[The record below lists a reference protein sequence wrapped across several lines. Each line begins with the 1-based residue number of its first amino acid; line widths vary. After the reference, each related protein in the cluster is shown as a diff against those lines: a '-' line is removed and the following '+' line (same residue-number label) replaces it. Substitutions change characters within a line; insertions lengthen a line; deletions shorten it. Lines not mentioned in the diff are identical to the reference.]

1 MNTFSRGGSFG
12 GGFGGNKGAKRSFG
26 GGFGGGS
33 RGGFGGGSRGG
44 FSRGP
49 AQGDDREMFDA
60 TCGECGAGCQ
70 VPFRPNGR
78 KPVLCTNCFRKDS
91 GNDDRGPR
99 SYGNDRP
106 SYSERPSYGD
116 RPSYGEKRSF
126 GGDRFNKGSE
136 NKPSDER
143 LQSIEAKLDVILSQL
158 RRLNRDA
165 KSEDFAPEPKQ
176 KKAEVLDLPELENL
190 DLGE

>member
-1 MNTFSRGGSFG
+1 MNTFSRGGGFG
-12 GGFGGNKGAKRSFG
+12 GGFGGNKGPKRSFG

-33 RGGFGGGSRGG
+33 QGGSRGGFGGGNRGG
-44 FSRGP
+44 FGGP
-49 AQGDDREMFDA
+49 REDREMFDA
-60 TCGECGAGCQ
+60 TCGECGNNCQ

-78 KPVLCTNCFRKDS
+78 KPVLCSNCFRKDE
-91 GNDDRGPR
+91 GG
-99 SYGNDRP
+99 SYGDRP
-106 SYSERPSYGD
+106 SYGN

-126 GGDRFNKGSE
+126 GGDRFSKGSE
-136 NKPSDER
+136 GKPNDER

-165 KSEDFAPEPKQ
+165 KSEEFAPEPKH
-176 KKAEVLDLPELENL
+176 KKTEILDLPEIENL

>member
-1 MNTFSRGGSFG
+1 MNNFSRGGNSG

-33 RGGFGGGSRGG
+33 RGGFKPR
-44 FSRGP
+44 FNRND
-49 AQGDDREMFDA
+49 GDEREMFDA
-60 TCGECGAGCQ
+60 TCGECGNDCQ

-78 KPVLCTNCFRKDS
+78 KPVLCSNCFRKEEG
-91 GNDDRGPR
+91 GNDRGPR
-99 SYGNDRP
+99 SFGNDRF
-106 SYSERPSYGD
+106 SND

-126 GGDRFNKGSE
+126 NNDRFGRGTE
-136 NKPSDER
+136 GKPNDER

-158 RRLNRDA
+158 RRLNRD
-165 KSEDFAPEPKQ
+165 
-176 KKAEVLDLPELENL
+176 KKNEGNESNDENVTVDTL

>member
-1 MNTFSRGGSFG
+1 MNNFSRGGGFG
-12 GGFGGNKGAKRSFG
+12 GGFGGNKGPKRSFG

-33 RGGFGGGSRGG
+33 RGGFGGPRE
-44 FSRGP
+44 
-49 AQGDDREMFDA
+49 DREMFDA
-60 TCGECGAGCQ
+60 TCGECGNNCQ

-78 KPVLCTNCFRKDS
+78 KPVLCSNCFRKDE
-91 GNDDRGPR
+91 G
-99 SYGNDRP
+99 GNDRAP
-106 SYSERPSYGD
+106 RGFGNNRPSFGGD

-126 GGDRFNKGSE
+126 GGDRFSKGSE
-136 NKPSDER
+136 GKASDER

-165 KSEDFAPEPKQ
+165 KSEEFTPEPKH
-176 KKAEVLDLPELENL
+176 KKAEVLDLPEIENL